1 MSTQI
6 IASIITGCCTM
17 SACIVTVV
25 VQTRNQTR
33 VLKEHV
39 TATMQNGVT
48 TPTEAQNADR

>member
-1 MSTQI
+1 
-6 IASIITGCCTM
+6 M